1 MQKLN
6 VICFGG
12 EDWWYHNRGHVDM
25 QLMRRFARAGTT
37 LYVNSIVMQKPTL
50 TKNIGGGRSFTQ
62 KLIRKTKSIVRG
74 LQKIDA
80 GFWVYSPLTLPVHH
94 LAWAR
99 VSNEMILWHQ
109 ICRVSR
115 KLSLDNPIVWVACPA
130 ACETA
135 IKLRKKLLVYQ
146 RTDRYEE
153 YPNVDNEVIKIY
165 DRKLKSLADLT
176 VFANRMLFREEA
188 HQCKKAFYLD
198 HGVDYELFSTAEQD
212 PYKPE
217 EIENIPRP
225 IVGFF
230 GSIHNHT
237 SNIDLLG
244 KVAALLTDMSF
255 VFVGRVAVDVSGLHD
270 KKNVWLL
277 GQKPYEKIPHYGK
290 YYDVAIMPWN
300 QNRWIE
306 GCNPIKLKEYL
317 ALGKPIVSTPFPELE
332 NYRDVVYVAED
343 PEEFAECIKKAL
355 VEDNDEQ
362 IVARRTKVESAS
374 WENKAQLMLEELLS
388 VKVSG

>member
-1 MQKLN
+1 MPN
-6 VICFGG
+6 
-12 EDWWYHNRGHVDM
+12 
-25 QLMRRFARAGTT
+25 
-37 LYVNSIVMQKPTL
+37 PT
-50 TKNIGGGRSFTQ
+50 NNP
-62 KLIRKTKSIVRG
+62 G
-74 LQKIDA
+74 L
-80 GFWVYSPLTLPVHH
+80 
-94 LAWAR
+94 
-99 VSNEMILWHQ
+99 
-109 ICRVSR
+109 C
-115 KLSLDNPIVWVACPA
+115 PI
-130 ACETA
+130 
-135 IKLRKKLLVYQ
+135 
-146 RTDRYEE
+146 
-153 YPNVDNEVIKIY
+153 
-165 DRKLKSLADLT
+165 LKSLADLT